1 MKKQFTLAAI
11 GLLAVTMLLFA
22 GAFLTGR
29 YDEPTD
35 DNLGVERLSTPLS
48 QLEGENAQQA
58 PTLQPKQKPPT
69 AEPAD
74 PLREPPQTSLD
85 STREVEVDF
94 RRFRQL
100 IPRDAINPIYRPRF
114 TSAESAAL
122 NPEELALASHLW
134 VGWLVVSRDPS

>member
-1 MKKQFTLAAI
+1 MKKQFTLGAI

-29 YDEPTD
+29 YDEPTA

-48 QLEGENAQQA
+48 QLESENAQGA
-58 PTLQPKQKPPT
+58 PILQPKEKPPT

-74 PLREPPQTSLD
+74 PLREPPRTSLDSTPEPLNPPAEPPQSSLDSTAEPLDPPGEPPQVSLD

-94 RRFRQL
+94 R
-100 IPRDAINPIYRPRF
+100 
-114 TSAESAAL
+114 
-122 NPEELALASHLW
+122 
-134 VGWLVVSRDPS
+134 